1 MTVYSPAV
9 SNTTNVDVV
18 VPAVGTQL
26 NAVANVSTV
35 NITDDFTVSGVLTA
49 ADGSIPAGQTIQLQ
63 VGADSGFVDVDGATA
78 VTDADGVYSITI
90 SEATEGMYTLQTTY
104 GGGSV

>member
-9 SNTTNVDVV
+9 SNSTNVDVI

-26 NAVANVSTV
+26 TAVASVSTANV
-35 NITDDFTVSGVLTA
+35 NDDFMVAGVLTA

-104 GGGSV
+104 AGGSV